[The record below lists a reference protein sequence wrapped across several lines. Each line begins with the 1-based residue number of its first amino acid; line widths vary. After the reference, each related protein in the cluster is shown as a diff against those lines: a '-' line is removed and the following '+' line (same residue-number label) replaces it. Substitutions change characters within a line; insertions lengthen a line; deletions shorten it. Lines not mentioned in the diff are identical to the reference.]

1 MDQAIDSFISYCQT
15 IQPEDQEDIKRLFEG
30 VICFP
35 YDDEFLL
42 QAYLFFNI
50 HKFFPSCKQILL
62 WEKAP
67 FSDRTELGK
76 CDFVYLT
83 QQNSLFL
90 IETKFI
96 DTTVSGATEKN
107 KRTKHRQKVIEQVIT
122 LKHTFSD
129 LWGISINQFQ
139 CGIFTTDPSLVERGR
154 MIDVAAKSISVDQL
168 KQWQKYIKKSIR
180 ARKCV

>member
-1 MDQAIDSFISYCQT
+1 MDQAIDSFISYCQK
-15 IQPEDQEDIKRLFEG
+15 IQPEDQEDIRRLFEG

-50 HKFFPSCKQILL
+50 HKVFPSCKQILL

-67 FSDRTELGK
+67 ISDRTDLGK

-83 QQNSLFL
+83 QENSLFL

-96 DTTVSGATEKN
+96 DTNASGATAKTR
-107 KRTKHRQKVIEQVIT
+107 RTKHRNKVIEQVLT
-122 LKHTFSD
+122 LKQTFSNY
-129 LWGISINQFQ
+129 WSISTGQFQ
-139 CGIFTTDPSLVERGR
+139 CGVFTTDPSVVESGR
-154 MIDVAAKSISVDQL
+154 FNDVVAKSISVDQL
-168 KQWQKYIKKSIR
+168 NEWQKIIRKSIR
-180 ARKCV
+180 ARKGV